1 MILTPNGVTY
11 LGIMPIRSKFYVL
24 RGHDVVEADA
34 LESAMFFEN
43 IGART
48 VRKTEV
54 VTLDAANACEVSTMF
69 LGIDHNYSENGLPI
83 VFETLVFGGPMA
95 DSMRRYAT
103 WDESVDG
110 HAETVELV
118 RKALRG
124 EQPDNEMDKKFV
136 RRTWQDRVLDDDD

>member
-1 MILTPNGVTY
+1 
-11 LGIMPIRSKFYVL
+11 MPVKSSFYIL
-24 RGHDVVEADA
+24 RGHEVVEADM

-48 VRKTEV
+48 VRKTQV
-54 VTLDAANACEVSTMF
+54 VATKSVEECEVSTVF
-69 LGIDHNYSENGLPI
+69 LGIDHGYTENGPPI

-103 WDESVDG
+103 WDEAVAG
-110 HAETVELV
+110 HEETVDLC

-124 EQPDNEMDKKFV
+124 EQPDEEMDKKFV
-136 RRTWQDRVLDDDD
+136 RRTWQDRVLNDDDDS